1 MRSQMVMAVLALSAA
16 LTARAGAEPTASP
29 SPTPPEIVRVGTGVA
44 QTLHR
49 SAVPVSVLTRA
60 QIRARAAASADAL
73 LAALPG
79 FDRTRSNALFTN
91 YGQLRISLSGAGND
105 RGLVLVDGFP
115 AQDGFGGQVDWAGL
129 PPGQIVRAELLRDAG
144 SALYGSGAIGGV
156 LTITTAGP
164 PAGAAPL
171 GGSISFG
178 GGSPG
183 AAEHGLAFSYGGAR
197 IGLWAGLASVREAYL
212 DLPPS
217 LASPVDHAA
226 FASAQTAA
234 LRLRIGGPTAAL
246 VLGLRDAFDAQDEGR
261 ANYTQARVQRQY
273 DARYTNGALSA
284 GLYRRLATVWNVADQ
299 YPAHP
304 GLLRYTQYVPELETG
319 ADAAWSFAAGASTFS
334 VRADVRRV
342 SGVSQQFGP
351 DGALQFGAS
360 GVQNAIGLALQDV
373 VDGKRAEIVA
383 GLRGDRV
390 SSWGALSPRLAGR
403 WSVTPR
409 VSLRASAGL
418 GFRAPFL
425 NELLRGY
432 QIGAV
437 QYLPN
442 AALQPERSGSIAA
455 GIDVA
460 GTTRFALDLHRTGV
474 RDAIAFV
481 SLDATHQQRRNVA
494 RTVSTG
500 ATATYGGPAGRCG
513 TWDASVSTERAR
525 VVAGPSGDLGKQVPY
540 VPFVSASAGLTRAFG
555 AYAGGL
561 TVRYLGLAYSDD
573 LNTAPLPAAVLA
585 DFSVRRAIG
594 RATLRLD
601 IENALGARYLSSSD
615 RYGPPRSVR
624 FGLTLPLGA
633 EAASP
638 LGATCP

>member
-1 MRSQMVMAVLALSAA
+1 MRLAFVMAFFVLLG
-16 LTARAGAEPTASP
+16 ARAGAADLPR
-29 SPTPPEIVRVGTGVA
+29 PTPGPAEIVHVGTGAA

-60 QIRARAAASADAL
+60 QIAVRAAVSADAL

-115 AQDGFGGQVDWAGL
+115 AQDGFGGQVDWAAL
-129 PPGQIVRAELLRDAG
+129 PPSQMVRAELLRDAG

-156 LTITTAGP
+156 LALTMAGP
-164 PAGAAPL
+164 PSGPAPP
-171 GGSISFG
+171 GGSIAFG

-183 AAEHGLAFSYGGAR
+183 AAEHGVSFSYGGSR
-197 IGLWAGLASVREAYL
+197 VGLWAGLSSVREAYL

-226 FASAQTAA
+226 VATAQTAA
-234 LRLRIGGPTAAL
+234 LRLRIGGPGAAL

-273 DARYTNGALSA
+273 DARYANGALSA

-304 GLLRYTQYVPELETG
+304 GALRYTQYVPELETG
-319 ADAAWSFAAGASTFS
+319 ADAAWSFAGGASTYS
-334 VRADVRRV
+334 VRADARRV

-351 DGALQFGAS
+351 TGALQSGAS
-360 GVQNAIGLALQDV
+360 GVQNAVGLAFQDV
-373 VDGKRAEIVA
+373 IDGPRTEIVA
-383 GLRGDRV
+383 GLRGDRI
-390 SSWGALSPRLAGR
+390 STWGALSPRLAAR
-403 WSVTPR
+403 IALSPR
-409 VSLRASAGL
+409 VAVRASAGL

-442 AALQPERSGSIAA
+442 AALRPERSAGLSA
-455 GIDVA
+455 GIDLA
-460 GTTRFALDLHRTGV
+460 GRTQFSFDVHRIRV
-474 RDAIAFV
+474 SDAIAFV
-481 SLDATHQQRRNVA
+481 SLDATHQQRQNVG

-500 ATATYGGPAGRCG
+500 ATATYGGSAGRCG
-513 TWDASVSTERAR
+513 TWTASVSNEDAR
-525 VVAGPSGDLGKQVPY
+525 VVAGPAADVGKQLPY
-540 VPFVSASAGLTRAFG
+540 VPFVSASAGFSRTFG
-555 AYAGGL
+555 AYAAGV

-573 LNTAPLPAAVLA
+573 RNAAPLPAAVLA
-585 DFSVRRAIG
+585 DLSVRRVVAG
-594 RATLRLD
+594 ATLRLD
-601 IENALGARYLSSSD
+601 VENALGARYLSSSD

-624 FGLTLPLGA
+624 LALALPLGA
-633 EAASP
+633 STASP